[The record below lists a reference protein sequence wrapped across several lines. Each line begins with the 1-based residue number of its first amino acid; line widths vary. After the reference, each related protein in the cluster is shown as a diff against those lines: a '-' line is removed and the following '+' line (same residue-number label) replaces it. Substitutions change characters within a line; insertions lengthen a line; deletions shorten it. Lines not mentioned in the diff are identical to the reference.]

1 MPAATSGAHSGDMF
15 THPEFTITLA
25 NQRTQNLLDEASSN
39 RLARLARRS
48 RRNRRSS
55 PDLVIDLRE
64 RTSAPPATE
73 RAHLAA

>member
-1 MPAATSGAHSGDMF
+1 MRAATSEAHSGDMF
-15 THPEFTITLA
+15 THPEFTIALTH
-25 NQRTQNLLDEASSN
+25 QHTQSLQDEAASN

-55 PDLVIDLRE
+55 SDTVIDLRE
-64 RTSAPPATE
+64 RTSAPPAVE

>member
-1 MPAATSGAHSGDMF
+1 MF
-15 THPEFTITLA
+15 THPEFTISLA
-25 NQRTQNLLDEASSN
+25 NQRTQNLLDEAAST

-48 RRNRRSS
+48 RRSRSSS
-55 PDLVIDLRE
+55 PDRVIDLRE